1 MRKCT
6 LGLVFY
12 LFAQLFQPAAAR
24 ALTDTSD
31 LLVVEPGENIA
42 KYGTVYKNVSIY
54 VKALGRI
61 TIPPPDGVVNLG
73 ALRLVAPFIRIDGYL
88 VAANTGF
95 NDKGAGTGPGSS
107 PTSLG
112 GGGGGYGGKG
122 GGGAYYSSS
131 GGATYD
137 TPYRIEPGSYGWLGN
152 NSTPKL
158 GGGGSLQLDAISL
171 TLGANSR
178 FYAIGNTVTV
188 NAVGGGSGGGILLN
202 GIQTVMNSGYVLYAY
217 GGDGGNSNSKYGAA
231 GGGGG
236 GKIKIV
242 RYNAAWHH
250 DSGGSSNKIVSGGNG
265 GSNYGN
271 DGNSG
276 TSELLDAPSPNTP
289 NLLAPANLSV
299 VGSTP
304 SFSFLALDTLDSKFL
319 KYKLEISLVSNF
331 SSVFYTAN
339 QQTDP
344 ADPGWG
350 GKSYFSSGEQAVYA
364 MPSPL
369 ALSTTYY
376 WRVSVTNNLGATWIL
391 SSDTWQF
398 TTVAQAKPK
407 PTVPLLLQPT
417 SGQIHVSKIPAFRL
431 AASHPEPLGNT
442 LTFTL
447 MLSLDSQLSN
457 PQIFDATYAGWDH
470 PSYFVPGSYIGI
482 TATCQIQN
490 AGSQMDALVPGT
502 TYYWKVIVFD
512 ALQQS
517 SESAVGTFETV
528 DRPTVPTLLGPASGS
543 IVTTKRP
550 GLRVQAQ
557 SPTLSPLQYKVELS
571 PDDYQTWMVFQS
583 QSGSSWTHSEYA
595 SDEPAELI
603 IPPAYALVPGQR
615 YVWRAYAY
623 DVTNDNWSLPLENLS
638 FTVVVPPLLPEAISP
653 ENGYIAPNSRLTFQ
667 AQATSESGNTLTYRF
682 ELTDSDFASPWF
694 QSDQRTHPEG
704 WSALQYASGLPAVY
718 TLPASVSLSLGKT
731 YFWRMLATDGI
742 SWGPPSPSR
751 SFSLANSLIFQR
763 IRIYPNPAVSTDV
776 LQLQIQLT
784 VDARATLSICN
795 QLGKE
800 IKRQDKPLTG
810 GTNGNTLALDIS
822 RFASG
827 IYLLI
832 IQARSD
838 FGSGQATAR
847 FAVVR

>member
-1 MRKCT
+1 MRT
-6 LGLVFY
+6 RAFGLFLY
-12 LFAQLFQPAAAR
+12 LFVQLFQPAAAR
-24 ALTDTSD
+24 ALTDTPD
-31 LLVVEPGENIA
+31 LLVVEPGENIS
-42 KYGTVYKNVSIY
+42 KYGTVYKSVSIY

-61 TIPPPDGVVNLG
+61 TIPPPDGTVNLG

-88 VAANTGF
+88 TAVNTGF
-95 NDKGAGTGPGSS
+95 NDKGAGVGPGSS
-107 PTSLG
+107 PTSTG

-122 GGGAYYSSS
+122 GGGAYYSSA

-137 TPYRIEPGSYGWLGN
+137 TPYRIETGSYGWLGN

-171 TLGANSR
+171 TLGANAR

-265 GSNYGN
+265 GSSYGN
-271 DGNSG
+271 DGSSG
-276 TSELLDAPSPNTP
+276 TSELLDAPSPNLP
-289 NLLAPANLSV
+289 NLLAPANLAV

-319 KYKLEISLVSNF
+319 KYKLEISLVSDF
-331 SSVFYTAN
+331 SSVFFTAN
-339 QQTDP
+339 QQTNPD
-344 ADPGWG
+344 DPGWG
-350 GKSYFSSGEQAVYA
+350 GKPYFGSGEQAVYA
-364 MPSPL
+364 MPTPL
-369 ALSTTYY
+369 SLSTTYF
-376 WRVSVTNNLGATWIL
+376 WRVSVTNNLGTTWFL
-391 SSDTWQF
+391 SNDIWQF

-407 PTVPLLLQPT
+407 PSVPMLVQPAP
-417 SGQIHVSKIPAFRL
+417 GQIHVSKIPAFRL
-431 AASHPEPLGNT
+431 AASHPEPSGNT
-442 LTFTL
+442 LAFTL
-447 MLSLDSQLSN
+447 MLSLDPQLSN
-457 PQIFDATYAGWDH
+457 PQIFDATYSGWDH
-470 PSYFVPGSYIGI
+470 HAYFVSSGYTGI

-490 AGSQMDALVPGT
+490 SGSQMDALVPGT
-502 TYYWKVIVFD
+502 TYYWKVLVFD

-517 SESAVGTFETV
+517 SESAIGTFVTV
-528 DRPTVPTLLGPASGS
+528 DRPSVPALLSPASGS

-550 GLRVQAQ
+550 GLLVQSQ
-557 SPTLSPLQYKVELS
+557 SPTLGRLQYKIELS
-571 PDDYQTWMVFQS
+571 PDNYQTWMVFQS

-595 SDEPAELI
+595 SNEPAGLV
-603 IPPAYALVPGQR
+603 IPPAYALVPGQQ

-623 DVTNDNWSLPLENLS
+623 DVDNDNWSLPLENLS
-638 FTVVVPPLLPEAISP
+638 FTVIVPPLLPEAIAP
-653 ENGYIAPNSRLTFQ
+653 ENGYVAPNSRLAFQ

-682 ELTDSDFASPWF
+682 ELTDSDFASPWV
-694 QSDQRTHPEG
+694 QADQRTDPSG
-704 WSALQYASGLPAVY
+704 WSASRYASGLPAVY

-731 YFWRMLATDGI
+731 YFWRMLATDGV

-751 SFSLANSLIFQR
+751 SFTLANSLVFQR
-763 IRIYPNPAVSTDV
+763 VRVYPNPAVSTGV

-795 QLGKE
+795 QLGRE
-800 IKRQDKPLTG
+800 IKREEKTLTG

-827 IYLLI
+827 IYLLL